1 MLLSFGSHHMI
12 ARVDHTLG
20 LVCMLIGLCIG
31 GQERQKLPPSIEIDA
46 YWIEGGPIY
55 LNAMVGFYL
64 NESLVVADA
73 CQSSNHK
80 CI

>member
-1 MLLSFGSHHMI
+1 MLLSFGAHHMI

-31 GQERQKLPPSIEIDA
+31 GQEGQKLQPSIEIDA
-46 YWIEGGPIY
+46 YGIEGEPIY

-64 NESLVVADA
+64 NE
-73 CQSSNHK
+73 H
-80 CI
+80 